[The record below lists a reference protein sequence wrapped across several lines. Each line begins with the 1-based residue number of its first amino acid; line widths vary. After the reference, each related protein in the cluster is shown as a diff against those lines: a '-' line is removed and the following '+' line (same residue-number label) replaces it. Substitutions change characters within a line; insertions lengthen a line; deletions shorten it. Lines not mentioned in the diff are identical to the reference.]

1 MNEHGHKP
9 ELRDART
16 IRAYLDEL
24 ALTKS
29 PVQITLSHAD
39 PAPFETTLDHLSAT
53 TLSVTTTPPL
63 EIGQTVHLSFLLD
76 NRWFT
81 TFMKV
86 EATGVFSLPTCVS
99 PGERRAHPRASFN
112 RNETDEVFAVER
124 IAGTIPGGRTVLGKV
139 QDLGMEGIRVV
150 LDEVATLSG
159 PDRPLRR
166 GDAFTFI
173 SISNLPHT
181 PTICCSGTV
190 AHVTPGP
197 PETLT
202 AGIHLAGIGPGDQR
216 NLERILTRRVPATFG
231 QAFPGRKLK
240 TDVADRPGAPTPT
253 KVKAKAPEV
262 VERQPE
268 PAPPEPP
275 EPPKIDRKQLTPVM
289 RLRKLGRKILFL
301 SSDPQTPA
309 LAEAMRQDGFKHTFL
324 AGTPAEAEAL
334 ARQHRFDLVLVD
346 LKVGGFWGQGLVAAL
361 RGRGLLLAAPVIL
374 VAEFRNEL
382 ARDAAQALAAVHIHE
397 RRQGYDELAP
407 ILNGTMLVEHT
418 AGQP

>member
-1 MNEHGHKP
+1 MNEQGHKP
-9 ELRDART
+9 ELRDARM

-29 PVQITLSHAD
+29 PVQLTRNLHD
-39 PAPFETTLDHLSAT
+39 PVPFETTLEHIAAT

-76 NRWFT
+76 ARWFT

-86 EATGVFSLPTCVS
+86 EATGVFSLPTS
-99 PGERRAHPRASFN
+99 IMPGERRAHPRASFN
-112 RNETDEVFAVER
+112 RNESDEFLAVEG
-124 IAGTIPGGRTVLGKV
+124 IAGTVAFGRTVLGQV
-139 QDLGMEGIRVV
+139 QDLGMEGVRVT
-150 LDEVATLSG
+150 LDEVASLSG

-173 SISNLPHT
+173 SINNLPHT
-181 PTICCSGTV
+181 PTIVCRGTL

-197 PETLT
+197 LETVT
-202 AGIHLAGIGPGDQR
+202 AGIHLAGIGPGDLR

-253 KVKAKAPEV
+253 QVKAKAPEV
-262 VERQPE
+262 VERPPE
-268 PAPPEPP
+268 PPPP
-275 EPPKIDRKQLTPVM
+275 EPPKIERGQLTPVM

-301 SSDPQTPA
+301 SSDPQTAA
-309 LAEAMRQDGFKHTFL
+309 LAESLRQDGFKHTFQ
-324 AGTPAEAEAL
+324 AATPVEAEGL

-346 LKVGGFWGQGLVAAL
+346 LKVGGYWGQGLVAAL
-361 RGRGLLLAAPVIL
+361 RGRGLLVNAPVIL
-374 VAEFRNEL
+374 VADFRNEL
-382 ARDAAQALAAVHIHE
+382 ARDAAQALEALHIHE
-397 RRQGYDELAP
+397 RRLGYDELAP
-407 ILNGTMLVEHT
+407 ILNGIMLVEHT
-418 AGQP
+418 VGQS